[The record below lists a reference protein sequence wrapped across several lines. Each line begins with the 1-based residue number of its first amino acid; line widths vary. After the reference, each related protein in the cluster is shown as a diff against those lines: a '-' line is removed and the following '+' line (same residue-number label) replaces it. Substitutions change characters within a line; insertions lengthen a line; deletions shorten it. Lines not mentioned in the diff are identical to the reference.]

1 MKTKKLI
8 AFVLL
13 FISFRSNSQYFN
25 NFIPNYNSNW
35 DNTQTITKNAMN
47 EIIFLSVN
55 LNSTTYPRDFE
66 LVKLDRA
73 GNYLLSKRVLDSFGT
88 LRAISIIP
96 TYDTGYIVTGVYQG
110 AQPIGY
116 PRYYGSLHTT
126 FYAKFDN
133 NFNLLWFKLHY
144 GFPQNA
150 PNTINATI
158 EPAGLIA
165 VPGSPVEDYIV
176 CNFGRAYDTI
186 IKSNVETILLDKIDE
201 NGNLLTEVRPSIPT
215 NYKTY
220 PCASINYLPINNLCA
235 ITGGYYDV
243 SLPPFAVKPFVMTFD
258 VGLSTVNNFTSYS
271 STFGLNT
278 PSNIVEDQANPNN
291 ILFFCFSTN
300 TSPYPFTCNGS
311 LKVTTLTYFQTL
323 ASNPST
329 ILTTK
334 GLTTSCMRSVG
345 APLTI
350 KNTPGEP
357 DNMML
362 GFQEVSQSGTGG
374 IFRVPTLVKLRND
387 GTAITAHQ
395 YNNQLLG
402 KFPYFENYASDSFI
416 LHINVLDSPVGSRI
430 IKTDINGHTF
440 CDQKPVVQTF
450 EDTVSAWDTSIVFI
464 PDSTILV
471 DDQPTLIVDSF
482 PVVKCDTFTDGGPD
496 AKPNTNLN
504 STIPVIEVYP
514 NPAHDALRL
523 RYTGVIN
530 DRIRVIVSNTIGQKV
545 IDQCFSATAG
555 NENTVDVSQ
564 LTPGLYIFSV
574 YIDSTLIK
582 MTKLVIN

>member
-13 FISFRSNSQYFN
+13 LISFRGNSQYFN

-35 DNTQTITKNAMN
+35 DNTQTITKNALN

-55 LNSTTYPRDFE
+55 LNSPTYPQDFE
-66 LVKLDRA
+66 LVKLDKA

-96 TYDTGYIVTGVYQG
+96 TYDTGYIVTGIYQG
-110 AQPIGY
+110 AQPVGY
-116 PRYYGSLHTT
+116 PRYFGTLHTT

-144 GFPQNA
+144 GYTQNA

-158 EPAGLIA
+158 EPSGLIA

-186 IKSNVETILLDKIDE
+186 IKSNVETILLDKIDQ
-201 NGNLLTEVRPSIPT
+201 NGNLITEVRPSIPA

-235 ITGGYYDV
+235 ITGGYYDI

-258 VGLSTVNNFTSYS
+258 VGLSTINNFTSYS

-311 LKVTTLTYFQTL
+311 LRVTTLTYFQTL
-323 ASNPST
+323 ATNPST
-329 ILTTK
+329 IVTTK
-334 GLTTSCMRSVG
+334 GLTNSCMRSVG

-362 GFQEVSQSGTGG
+362 GFQEVSQTGTGG
-374 IFRVPTLVKLRND
+374 IFRVPTLIKLRND
-387 GTAITAHQ
+387 GTPITAHQ
-395 YNNQLLG
+395 YNNQAIG
-402 KFPYFENYASDSFI
+402 KMPYFENYATDSFI
-416 LHINVLDSPVGSRI
+416 LHINVLDSPVGTRI

-440 CDQKPVVQTF
+440 CEQKPIIQTF
-450 EDTVSAWDTSIVFI
+450 EDTVSAWDTSLVFI
-464 PDSTILV
+464 QDSSVLV
-471 DDQPTLIVDSF
+471 PDQPVLIVDSF
-482 PVVKCDTFTDGGPD
+482 PLVKCDTFTDGGPD
-496 AKPNTNLN
+496 SKPATVVN
-504 STIPVIEVYP
+504 STSPTIEIYP
-514 NPAHDALRL
+514 NPANDMFKLKCS
-523 RYTGVIN
+523 GVAE
-530 DRIRVIVSNTIGQKV
+530 DRIKVVVANTIGQRL
-545 IDQCFSATAG
+545 IDLQVGCT
-555 NENTVDVSQ
+555 NEKEQTVDISG
-564 LTPGLYIFSV
+564 LSTGLYIVSL
-574 YIDSTLIK
+574 YIDNTSVKTIK
-582 MTKLVIN
+582 LLKK